1 MGIENREYLREDF
14 DEGSRR
20 FGTQS
25 ASIVVKLIIVTVA
38 VFVLQLLT
46 IDDRGGSSLAQQWLE
61 LKADK
66 VFFQGQIWRLLS
78 YAFCHSQNDLLHLV
92 FNMMVL
98 YSIGGI
104 LRELVGDRE
113 FLWFYLVSAIFAGI
127 CSLAFYSIIGIPVAI
142 VGASG
147 ATMAIFCTVAMHYPR
162 QKVFVMGLIPVEF
175 RWLLLLFVVLDS
187 MPIITGQ
194 IATSKVAN
202 AAHLGGLVFGFFY
215 FRWSMRLT
223 RWWDQFAGRIATKRR
238 ANDKLKLFAPPTQ
251 PDANMDDQV
260 DLILEKISREG
271 EASLTTRERN
281 ILTQASKQLRKD
293 RG

>member
-1 MGIENREYLREDF
+1 MGIENREYLREDY

-20 FGTQS
+20 FHKQS

-38 VFVLQLLT
+38 VYVLQLLT
-46 IDDRGGSSLAQQWLE
+46 IDRGGSSLAQQWLE
-61 LKADK
+61 LKADS
-66 VFFQGQIWRLLS
+66 VFFQGQIWRLLT
-78 YAFCHSQNDLLHLV
+78 YAFCHSQEDLLHLV

-104 LRELVGDRE
+104 LRELLGDRE
-113 FLWFYLVSAIFAGI
+113 FLWFYLVSAVFAGI
-127 CSLAFYSIIGIPVAI
+127 CSLAVYSIMAIPVVI

-175 RWLLLLFVVLDS
+175 RWLLLLFVALDS

-202 AAHLGGLVFGFFY
+202 AAHLGGLVFGFLY

-238 ANDKLKLFAPPTQ
+238 ANGKLKLFAPPTQ
-251 PDANMDDQV
+251 PDANIDEQV
-260 DLILEKISREG
+260 DKILEKISREG

>member
-1 MGIENREYLREDF
+1 MGIENREYLREDY
-14 DEGSRR
+14 DEGSKR

-38 VFVLQLLT
+38 VYVLQLLT
-46 IDDRGGSSLAQQWLE
+46 IDRGGSSLAQQWLE

-78 YAFCHSQNDLLHLV
+78 YAFCHSQADLLHLV

-104 LRELVGDRE
+104 LKDLIGDRE
-113 FLWFYLVSAIFAGI
+113 FLWFYLVSAVFAGI
-127 CSLAFYSIIGIPVAI
+127 CSLAVYSIVGIPVVI

-175 RWLLLLFVVLDS
+175 RWLLLLFVALDS

-223 RWWDQFAGRIATKRR
+223 RWWDQFAGRIATTRR
-238 ANDKLKLFAPPTQ
+238 ANGKLKLFAPSTQ
-251 PDANMDDQV
+251 PDANMDEQV
-260 DLILEKISREG
+260 DMILEKISREG

>member
-1 MGIENREYLREDF
+1 MGIENREYLREDY

-20 FGTQS
+20 IHTQS

-38 VFVLQLLT
+38 VYVLQLLT
-46 IDDRGGSSLAQQWLE
+46 IDRGGSSLAQQWLE
-61 LKADK
+61 LKADS
-66 VFFQGQIWRLLS
+66 VFFQGQIWRLLT
-78 YAFCHSQNDLLHLV
+78 YAFCHSQEDLLHLV

-113 FLWFYLVSAIFAGI
+113 FLWFYLVSAVFAGI
-127 CSLAFYSIIGIPVAI
+127 CSLAVYSIMGIPVVI

-175 RWLLLLFVVLDS
+175 RWLLLLFVALDS

-202 AAHLGGLVFGFFY
+202 AAHLGGLVFGFLY

-238 ANDKLKLFAPPTQ
+238 ANGKLKLFAPPTQ
-251 PDANMDDQV
+251 PDANMDEQV
-260 DLILEKISREG
+260 DTILEKISREG